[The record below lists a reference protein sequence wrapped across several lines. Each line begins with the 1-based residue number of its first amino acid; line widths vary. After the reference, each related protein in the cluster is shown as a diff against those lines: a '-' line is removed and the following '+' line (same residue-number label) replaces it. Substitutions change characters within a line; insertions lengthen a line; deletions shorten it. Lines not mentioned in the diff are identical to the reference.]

1 MKSMIKI
8 QGIEQLMKNSKN
20 LAIELDRTNRNV
32 FNQEADKLVRVMKGK
47 APQDK
52 GNIRDAIRKKIW
64 KDENGV
70 IGIVVGITKESSE
83 GHPEFQVGKDKKSY
97 YPASQEYGWE
107 YPKGVFHKP
116 HPYVRPAFD
125 KNVNRIRTRVRKEY
139 KGVIDRA
146 GK

>member
-1 MKSMIKI
+1 MKSMVKV
-8 QGIEQLMKNSKN
+8 QGIEQLIKNIKN
-20 LAIELDRTNRNV
+20 LSVELDRTNKNV

-83 GHPEFQVGKDKKSY
+83 KHPEFQVGKDKKSY

-125 KNVNRIRTRVRKEY
+125 ENVNQVKAKVKKEY

-146 GK
+146 GQ